1 MQSMKC
7 EKIFASHILNEG
19 LIYKLHNSKNL
30 AKNPIKSEKTNYID
44 NGQWQTDIC
53 KDAEHC

>member
-1 MQSMKC
+1 MKC

-44 NGQWQTDIC
+44 NGQWQTDTC